1 MRTISGTSRIPN
13 ASESLSHLQVELSAW
28 RSTGSFGKRIP
39 EELSKAAAELARVED
54 QGVLDGGDKLNS
66 STSSHSWS
74 GNRRFTIQL
83 GYSQAGLLESE
94 TYVSGKGRAS
104 CLGEATR
111 DRMMEDV
118 EA

>member
-1 MRTISGTSRIPN
+1 MKERPPS
-13 ASESLSHLQVELSAW
+13 VE
-28 RSTGSFGKRIP
+28 
-39 EELSKAAAELARVED
+39 EEV
-54 QGVLDGGDKLNS
+54 VDGGDEHNFCT
-66 STSSHSWS
+66 STHSWS

-118 EA
+118 EACAQALVLARVFFQFSGSN